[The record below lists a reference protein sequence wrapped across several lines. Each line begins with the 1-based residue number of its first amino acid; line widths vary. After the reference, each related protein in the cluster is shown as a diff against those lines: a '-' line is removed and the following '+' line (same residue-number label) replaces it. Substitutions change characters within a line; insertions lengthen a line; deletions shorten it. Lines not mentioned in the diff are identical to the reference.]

1 FNEISICYDSTT
13 TTTPTTD
20 SKTLE
25 SSTKE
30 KTNLTRVHNIIW
42 GKSKASEYKTAYY
55 NARTKVAWSPYNK
68 TKFTAVSKLTSEEKQ
83 TSVSWLKNREIMLQ
97 VKAERLK
104 QLEKERNPN
113 QLTDYEKLKLT
124 LKTTLKAI
132 KKWEQKFFEKLGKKP
147 SKEEIDKLPKVK
159 AMYVQFQSLSKK
171 VKELEANNP
180 DLVANRSKFINQS
193 MVSGINQSI
202 FNTTLGNVSRLG
214 GVNNSI
220 LDMSILNNSR
230 LERSMM
236 NNNASLMDIT
246 LPITSSNP
254 DNSIIAENNK
264 NFEQPS
270 AKLVTPPEVNEAAN
284 MSMLDQ
290 SVSFMDNSILNASR
304 FDNSILAP
312 SNISF
317 SNGLKIKGPPKP
329 SEVEL
334 NLPFKSPNSQTQSQS
349 PSDVNNTEELLTNP
363 DDEKLSQQFDI
374 PSDIPT
380 SDIWEFDLPSSQRSV
395 IPEDHP
401 LNKVSFSK

>member
-1 FNEISICYDSTT
+1 MEDKLSQETITTTGHSLSQLSSSNLEEDSLIIKDFNEISICYDSSTATT
-13 TTTPTTD
+13 TSTTNP
-20 SKTLE
+20 KTLE
-25 SSTKE
+25 SSTKD
-30 KTNLTRVHNIIW
+30 KTNLTRVHKIIW

-55 NARTKVAWSPYNK
+55 NARTKVSWTPYNK
-68 TKFTAVSKLTSEEKQ
+68 TKFTALSKLTSEEKQ
-83 TSVSWLKNREIMLQ
+83 TSASWLKNREVMLQ

-104 QLEKERNPN
+104 QLEKERNPD

-124 LKTTLKAI
+124 LKATLKAI

-171 VKELEANNP
+171 VKEIEVNNP
-180 DLVANRSKFINQS
+180 DLVANKSKFVNQS

-230 LERSMM
+230 LDKSIL
-236 NNNASLMDIT
+236 NNNASMMDIT
-246 LPITSSNP
+246 LPITSNP

-270 AKLVTPPEVNEAAN
+270 AKLVTPPEVNDTAN
-284 MSMLDQ
+284 MSMFDQ

-304 FDNSILAP
+304 LDNSILAP

-329 SEVEL
+329 SEG
-334 NLPFKSPNSQTQSQS
+334 
-349 PSDVNNTEELLTNP
+349 NNYYILYY
-363 DDEKLSQQFDI
+363 FI
-374 PSDIPT
+374 
-380 SDIWEFDLPSSQRSV
+380 
-395 IPEDHP
+395 
-401 LNKVSFSK
+401 